1 MTRREAPLRIALVSL
16 FPGMVR
22 GALEFGV
29 LGRALERGL
38 ASVEC
43 VDPREFTTDPH
54 KTVDDRP
61 YGGGPGMVGT
71 PPPWAAAIDAAAAR
85 LPSGVPRI
93 HLSAQGKRFDQGVA
107 RELAALPGF
116 VLVASRYEG
125 LDQRVIDAR
134 IDRELSLGDYVL
146 SGGEFAALAVID
158 AAVRLLPG
166 ALGDERSNVEESFT
180 ANRLDW
186 PHYTR
191 PIEWEGRTVPEV
203 LQGGNH
209 AAIRRWRLQESVVRT
224 WLRRPDLL
232 QPGGS
237 GRALSDEERELL
249 NEYLAGREV
258 NGHG

>member
-1 MTRREAPLRIALVSL
+1 
-16 FPGMVR
+16 
-22 GALEFGV
+22 
-29 LGRALERGL
+29 
-38 ASVEC
+38 
-43 VDPREFTTDPH
+43 
-54 KTVDDRP
+54 
-61 YGGGPGMVGT
+61 
-71 PPPWAAAIDAAAAR
+71 
-85 LPSGVPRI
+85 
-93 HLSAQGKRFDQGVA
+93 
-107 RELAALPGF
+107 

-180 ANRLDW
+180 ASRLDW

-191 PIEWEGRTVPEV
+191 PVEWEGRTVPEV

-209 AAIRRWRLQESVVRT
+209 AAIRRWRLQELVVRT
-224 WLRRPDLL
+224 WLRRPELL

-258 NGHG
+258 NGYG